1 MLIGLC
7 VLALSILIACYEI
20 PRLWKQGCRKEVWIY
35 CTLMLLGNVMA
46 TLKGMAKEIPNPA
59 DWIMYLMMPLTKV
72 LLQIGLIK
80 L

>member
-7 VLALSILIACYEI
+7 VLASTILIACYEI
-20 PRLWKQGCRKEVWIY
+20 PRLWKQGSKKEVWIY
-35 CTLMLLGNVMA
+35 CILMLLGNVMA

-59 DWIMYLMMPLTKV
+59 DWITFLMGPLTKV
-72 LLQIGLIK
+72 LLQIGLLK